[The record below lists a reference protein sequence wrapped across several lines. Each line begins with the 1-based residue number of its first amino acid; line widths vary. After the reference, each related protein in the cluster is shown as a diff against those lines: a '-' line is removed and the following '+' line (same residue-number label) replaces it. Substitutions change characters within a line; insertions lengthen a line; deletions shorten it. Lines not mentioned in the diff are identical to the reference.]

1 MKKFLLPAL
10 FLAALFISFDA
21 PAAPPTTE
29 EALRDRIL
37 GDPNAPITMIEYSS
51 LTCSHCGQ
59 FHKEILPKIK
69 KNYID
74 TGKVKLIYRDFP
86 FDKLGLFATVLARCA
101 PPERYFGFLDV
112 LFQKQSDW
120 SRSQDP
126 FSELSRIGK
135 LGGLNPSDFEACL
148 KNQALIDGLIEKR
161 LEGQKNFD
169 VNATPSFIIDGD
181 HKIVGSQPY
190 EEFEKVFSK
199 KTK

>member
-1 MKKFLLPAL
+1 MKNCILPSLLLVAL
-10 FLAALFISFDA
+10 LLSIDA
-21 PAAPPTTE
+21 TAAPPTAE
-29 EALRDRIL
+29 EALQDRIL

-51 LTCSHCGQ
+51 LTCSHCQQ

-69 KNYID
+69 ENYID

-86 FDKLGLFATVLARCA
+86 FDKLGLLATVLARCA
-101 PPERYFGFLDV
+101 PPERYYGFLNV
-112 LFQKQSDW
+112 LFEKQSDW

-126 FSELSRIGK
+126 FGELSRIGK
-135 LGGLNPSDFEACL
+135 IGGLNPSDYEACL

-181 HKIVGSQPY
+181 HKIVGSKPY
-190 EEFEKVFSK
+190 EEFEKIFSK
-199 KTK
+199 KAK